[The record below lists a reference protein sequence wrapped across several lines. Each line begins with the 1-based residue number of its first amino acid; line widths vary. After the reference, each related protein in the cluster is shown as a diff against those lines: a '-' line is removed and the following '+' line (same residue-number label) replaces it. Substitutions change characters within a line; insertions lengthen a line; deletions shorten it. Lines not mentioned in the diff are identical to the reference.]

1 MFRKAVPTRGAA
13 ISKAKWKQLGKNLLE
28 KCRQIQSPP
37 ALSDSQLLENAAE
50 KMYDQFPVSVIREG
64 YLGQSTCFSARLP
77 SEAQLQFCL
86 MRVFLK
92 ALGT

>member
-1 MFRKAVPTRGAA
+1 M
-13 ISKAKWKQLGKNLLE
+13 E
-28 KCRQIQSPP
+28 KFCLRSVSTYNPP
-37 ALSDSQLLENAAE
+37 ALSDSQLLENGAE

-86 MRVFLK
+86 MRVFLQG
-92 ALGT
+92 LWNMISYYVDNQQNLLMP